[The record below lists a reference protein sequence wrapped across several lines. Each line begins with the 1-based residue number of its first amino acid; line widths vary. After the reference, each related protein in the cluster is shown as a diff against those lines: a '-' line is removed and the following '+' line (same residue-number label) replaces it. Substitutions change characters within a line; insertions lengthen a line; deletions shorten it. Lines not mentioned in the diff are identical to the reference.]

1 MEVQRNFSLEA
12 LGGSD
17 NFSSN
22 ASIKAIVL
30 TDGILVTAGLIMLM
44 ENAISIALLWKCS
57 RLPFQIRIL
66 TLNLAISDILTG
78 FFLAL
83 PNTLLYETYQ
93 CDIKKYP
100 CFLFINV
107 SLLIVTM
114 MNMDRCFVFA
124 FAMRYYTYITER
136 LLVKLCILA
145 WGFGFVLTYGMF
157 FGYDA
162 PLGLSCELMAFL
174 PKNVISMT
182 FRCVI
187 ILIVVLNFL
196 MFGYLVHHM
205 RKSLLKVHAENDNLF
220 SKRQSRT
227 VRKISVFTGVFLA
240 SFSPFM
246 IIYTFPVFDITSKV
260 GKSIYTVS
268 SSLVL
273 LNSACNPVFYVWRF
287 TEPRYHMKKLLCFWN
302 KGLVAI
308 IDHEHNQNTASY
320 EINASSSK
328 IN

>member
-1 MEVQRNFSLEA
+1 MEVQGNFSLE
-12 LGGSD
+12 GSD
-17 NFSSN
+17 NISSHVSSKN
-22 ASIKAIVL
+22 VVL
-30 TDGILVTAGLIMLM
+30 TDGILVTAGIVILI

-66 TLNLAISDILTG
+66 TLNLSFSDILTG

-157 FGYDA
+157 FDYD
-162 PLGLSCELMAFL
+162 
-174 PKNVISMT
+174 
-182 FRCVI
+182 
-187 ILIVVLNFL
+187 
-196 MFGYLVHHM
+196 Y
-205 RKSLLKVHAENDNLF
+205 D
-220 SKRQSRT
+220 
-227 VRKISVFTGVFLA
+227 
-240 SFSPFM
+240 
-246 IIYTFPVFDITSKV
+246 FPVNLWPF
-260 GKSIYTVS
+260 
-268 SSLVL
+268 
-273 LNSACNPVFYVWRF
+273 
-287 TEPRYHMKKLLCFWN
+287 
-302 KGLVAI
+302 
-308 IDHEHNQNTASY
+308 
-320 EINASSSK
+320 
-328 IN
+328 

>member
-1 MEVQRNFSLEA
+1 MEEQGNFSLES
-12 LGGSD
+12 LRGSD
-17 NFSSN
+17 NISSHVFTKN
-22 ASIKAIVL
+22 IIL
-30 TDGILVTAGLIMLM
+30 TDGILLMAGIVIFLK
-44 ENAISIALLWKCS
+44 NAISFALLWKCS

-66 TLNLAISDILTG
+66 TLNLAFSDILTG

-93 CDIKKYP
+93 CDIKKYS

-124 FAMRYYTYITER
+124 FAMRYYTYITKR

-157 FGYDA
+157 FEYDA
-162 PLGLSCELMAFL
+162 TLGLSCELMAFL
-174 PKNVISMT
+174 KKNVINIT

-187 ILIVVLNFL
+187 IFIVFLNFL
-196 MFGYLVHHM
+196 MFGYLVHHI
-205 RKSLLKVHAENDNLF
+205 RKSLLRVHAENDNLF

-240 SFSPFM
+240 TFSPFM
-246 IIYTFPVFDITSKV
+246 IIYTFSVFDITSKV

-287 TEPRYHMKKLLCFWN
+287 TEPRYHIKKLLCFWN

-308 IDHEHNQNTASY
+308 IDREHNQNTASY